1 MEVGGIGGPEKD
13 LEGKEHGTGKEDA
26 AVREK
31 KIETV
36 LVQEVKKLGG
46 RAYKWVSPG
55 NDGVPDRIVVF
66 PGKAPVFVELKSE
79 TGRLSALQEVQV
91 QRLRDLGQEVA
102 VIYGIDGLSQ
112 FFQDRGYEETS
123 KALDCRFE
131 L

>member
-1 MEVGGIGGPEKD
+1 M
-13 LEGKEHGTGKEDA
+13 
-26 AVREK
+26 REK